1 MRSGR
6 SLRQWLRSLI
16 ADHQRSMRPTRSSSL
31 SSHRCSQQR
40 VVHARGF
47 FRWSA
52 GAPTPWP
59 GSAVRVGACRRARS
73 SAVRV
78 GACRRAR
85 SSAARVGACRR
96 VRASAVRV
104 GAKTRLDRSITLI
117 IAEPKL
123 TTTTTNQPSFTTHN
137 NNNNYNTRVQGG
149 CSKLQAKSP
158 VTEGLFVHLGEL
170 ISRAGPACAPVRSAR
185 GGPRPR
191 LFCGSRP

>member
-1 MRSGR
+1 M
-6 SLRQWLRSLI
+6 
-16 ADHQRSMRPTRSSSL
+16 
-31 SSHRCSQQR
+31 
-40 VVHARGF
+40 
-47 FRWSA
+47 
-52 GAPTPWP
+52 
-59 GSAVRVGACRRARS
+59 
-73 SAVRV
+73 
-78 GACRRAR
+78 
-85 SSAARVGACRR
+85 
-96 VRASAVRV
+96 RV

-123 TTTTTNQPSFTTHN
+123 TTTNQPSFTTHN

-191 LFCGSRP
+191 LFVGRALDGGQGLGWGVRALLRSKHTHTHTKGCIVICLMAPP